1 MAGNLLRDLRSNNN
15 ETGLTEINYDVPTL
29 SITGTKDGL
38 FRVTRAVEGYFHQ
51 VLNIVPS

>member
-1 MAGNLLRDLRSNNN
+1 MAGNLLRDHRSNNN
-15 ETGLTEINYDVPTL
+15 ETGLTEIIYDVPTL
-29 SITGTKDGL
+29 SIMGTRDGL